1 MVLIR
6 YVNYTAMETPNQ
18 IQLTEK
24 DKARYRKEIEKVDLE
39 IEQEI
44 MKRIPDKLDMLM
56 GSSHLDNAQLQLV
69 QDVAKLYQFLSTF
82 PLQSIELRQKIL
94 FALQYF
100 IDPDDEIPDSIP
112 KLGFLDDA
120 AVVRWIVD
128 DIIDDN
134 REIIQA

>member
-1 MVLIR
+1 
-6 YVNYTAMETPNQ
+6 METPNQ

-24 DKARYRKEIEKVDLE
+24 DKERYRKEIEAIDINIENSVMKLIPEKLE
-39 IEQEI
+39 VLINLPQ
-44 MKRIPDKLDMLM
+44 LD
-56 GSSHLDNAQLQLV
+56 DAQLQLV
-69 QDVAKLYQFLSTF
+69 NDVAKLYQFISAY
-82 PLQSIELRQKIL
+82 PIQSKELKQKIL

-100 IDPDDEIPDSIP
+100 VDPDDDIPDSIP
-112 KLGFLDDA
+112 NLGFIDDA

>member
-1 MVLIR
+1 
-6 YVNYTAMETPNQ
+6 METPNQ

-24 DKARYRKEIEKVDLE
+24 DKERYRKDIEKVDLE
-39 IEQEI
+39 IEQEV
-44 MKRIPDKLDMLM
+44 MKCIPDKLDLLM
-56 GSSHLDNAQLQLV
+56 GLSHLDNAQLQLV
-69 QDVAKLYQFLSTF
+69 QDVAKLYQFLSTN
-82 PLQSIELRQKIL
+82 PIQSIELRKKIL

-100 IDPDDEIPDSIP
+100 IDPDDDIPDSIP

-134 REIIQA
+134 REIIKA

>member
-1 MVLIR
+1 
-6 YVNYTAMETPNQ
+6 METPNQ

-24 DKARYRKEIEKVDLE
+24 DKARYRKDIEKIDLE
-39 IEQEI
+39 IEQEV
-44 MKRIPDKLDMLM
+44 MKCIPDKLDLLM
-56 GSSHLDNAQLQLV
+56 GLSHLDNAQLQLV
-69 QDVAKLYQFLSTF
+69 QDVAKLYQFLSAF
-82 PLQSIELRQKIL
+82 PVQSIELRQKIL

-100 IDPDDEIPDSIP
+100 IDPDDDIPDSIP

-134 REIIQA
+134 REIIKA

>member
-1 MVLIR
+1 
-6 YVNYTAMETPNQ
+6 METPNQ

-24 DKARYRKEIEKVDLE
+24 DKARYRKEIEQIDLE
-39 IEQEI
+39 IEQEV
-44 MKRIPDKLDMLM
+44 MGRVPDKLELLM
-56 GSSHLDNAQLQLV
+56 VSSPLDNAQLQLV
-69 QDVAKLYQFLSTF
+69 QDVAKLYQFLSAF
-82 PLQSIELRQKIL
+82 PVQSIELRQKLL

-100 IDPDDEIPDSIP
+100 IDPDDDIPDSIP

>member
-1 MVLIR
+1 
-6 YVNYTAMETPNQ
+6 METPNQ

-24 DKARYRKEIEKVDLE
+24 DKARYRKEIEQVDLE
-39 IEQEI
+39 IEQEV
-44 MKRIPDKLDMLM
+44 MKRIPDKLEMLM
-56 GSSHLDNAQLQLV
+56 GLSHLDNAQLQLV
-69 QDVAKLYQFLSTF
+69 QDVTKLYEFLSIY

-100 IDPDDEIPDSIP
+100 IDPDDDIPDSIP

-120 AVVRWIVD
+120 VVVRWIVD

-134 REIIQA
+134 IEIIQA

>member
-1 MVLIR
+1 
-6 YVNYTAMETPNQ
+6 METPNQ

-24 DKARYRKEIEKVDLE
+24 DKARYRKEIEQIDLE
-39 IEQEI
+39 IEKEVLS
-44 MKRIPDKLDMLM
+44 RVPDKLELLI

-69 QDVAKLYQFLSTF
+69 QDVAKLYQFLSTY
-82 PLQSIELRQKIL
+82 PIQSTELRQKIL

-100 IDPDDEIPDSIP
+100 IDPDDDIPDSIP

-120 AVVRWIVD
+120 AVVRWIID

-134 REIIQA
+134 REIIKA

>member
-1 MVLIR
+1 
-6 YVNYTAMETPNQ
+6 MENPNQ

-24 DKARYRKEIEKVDLE
+24 DKARYRKEIEQVDLE
-39 IEQEI
+39 IEQEV
-44 MKRIPDKLDMLM
+44 MKRVPDKLDVLM
-56 GSSHLDNAQLQLV
+56 GLSHLDNAQLQLV
-69 QDVAKLYQFLSTF
+69 QDVAKLYQFLSAF
-82 PLQSIELRQKIL
+82 PVQSIELRQKIL

-100 IDPDDEIPDSIP
+100 IDPDDDIPDSIP

-128 DIIDDN
+128 DIINDN

>member
-1 MVLIR
+1 
-6 YVNYTAMETPNQ
+6 METPNQ

-24 DKARYRKEIEKVDLE
+24 DKARYRKEIEQIDLE
-39 IEQEI
+39 IEQEVL
-44 MKRIPDKLDMLM
+44 KRVPDKLDVLM

-69 QDVAKLYQFLSTF
+69 QDVAKLYQFLSTY
-82 PLQSIELRQKIL
+82 PIQSTELRQKIL

-100 IDPDDEIPDSIP
+100 VDPDDDIPDSIP
-112 KLGFLDDA
+112 KIGFLDDA
-120 AVVRWIVD
+120 AVVRWIID

>member
-1 MVLIR
+1 
-6 YVNYTAMETPNQ
+6 METPNQ

-24 DKARYRKEIEKVDLE
+24 DKERYRKDIEKIDLE
-39 IEQEI
+39 IEQEV
-44 MKRIPDKLDMLM
+44 MKCIPDKLELLM

-69 QDVAKLYQFLSTF
+69 QDVAKLYQFLSTY
-82 PLQSIELRQKIL
+82 PIKSIELRKKIL

-100 IDPDDEIPDSIP
+100 IDPDDDIPDSIP

-128 DIIDDN
+128 DLIDDN
-134 REIIQA
+134 REIIKA

>member
-1 MVLIR
+1 
-6 YVNYTAMETPNQ
+6 METPNQ

-24 DKARYRKEIEKVDLE
+24 DKVRCRKEIEQVDLE
-39 IEQEI
+39 VEQEI
-44 MKRIPDKLDMLM
+44 MKSIPDKLELLM

-69 QDVAKLYQFLSTF
+69 QDVAKLYQFLSTY
-82 PLQSIELRQKIL
+82 PIESIELRKKIL

-100 IDPDDEIPDSIP
+100 IDPDDDIPDSIP

-120 AVVRWIVD
+120 AVVRWVVD

-134 REIIQA
+134 REIIKA

>member
-1 MVLIR
+1 
-6 YVNYTAMETPNQ
+6 METPNQ

-24 DKARYRKEIEKVDLE
+24 DKVRYRKEIEQVDLE

-120 AVVRWIVD
+120 AVVRWIID

>member
-1 MVLIR
+1 
-6 YVNYTAMETPNQ
+6 METPNQ

-24 DKARYRKEIEKVDLE
+24 DKARYRKDIEKIDLE
-39 IEQEI
+39 IEQEV
-44 MKRIPDKLDMLM
+44 MKCIPDKLDLLM
-56 GSSHLDNAQLQLV
+56 GLSHLDNAQLQLV
-69 QDVAKLYQFLSTF
+69 QDVAKLYQFLSTN
-82 PLQSIELRQKIL
+82 PIQSIELRKKIL

-100 IDPDDEIPDSIP
+100 IDPDDDIPDSIP

-134 REIIQA
+134 REIIKA

>member
-1 MVLIR
+1 
-6 YVNYTAMETPNQ
+6 METPNQ

-24 DKARYRKEIEKVDLE
+24 DKARYRKEIEQVDLE
-39 IEQEI
+39 IEQEV
-44 MKRIPDKLDMLM
+44 MKRIPDKLEMLM
-56 GSSHLDNAQLQLV
+56 GLSHLDNAQLQLV
-69 QDVAKLYQFLSTF
+69 QDVTKLYEFLSIY

-100 IDPDDEIPDSIP
+100 IDPDDDIPDSIP

-128 DIIDDN
+128 DIIEDN

>member
-1 MVLIR
+1 
-6 YVNYTAMETPNQ
+6 METPNQ

-24 DKARYRKEIEKVDLE
+24 DKARYRKDIEKIDLE
-39 IEQEI
+39 IEQEV
-44 MKRIPDKLDMLM
+44 MKCIPDKLDLLM
-56 GSSHLDNAQLQLV
+56 GLSHLDNAQLQLV
-69 QDVAKLYQFLSTF
+69 QDVAKLYQFLSTY
-82 PLQSIELRQKIL
+82 PIQNIELRKKIL

-100 IDPDDEIPDSIP
+100 IDPDDDIPDSIP

-134 REIIQA
+134 REIIKA

>member
-1 MVLIR
+1 
-6 YVNYTAMETPNQ
+6 
-18 IQLTEK
+18 
-24 DKARYRKEIEKVDLE
+24 
-39 IEQEI
+39 
-44 MKRIPDKLDMLM
+44 MKCVPDKLDLLM

-69 QDVAKLYQFLSTF
+69 QDVAKLYQFLSAF
-82 PLQSIELRQKIL
+82 PVQSIELRQKIL

-100 IDPDDEIPDSIP
+100 IDPDDDIPDSIP

>member
-1 MVLIR
+1 
-6 YVNYTAMETPNQ
+6 MESPNQ

-24 DKARYRKEIEKVDLE
+24 DKERYRKEIEAIDINIENSVMQLIPEKLE
-39 IEQEI
+39 VLINLPQ
-44 MKRIPDKLDMLM
+44 LD
-56 GSSHLDNAQLQLV
+56 DAQLQLV
-69 QDVAKLYQFLSTF
+69 NDVAKLYQFISAY
-82 PLQSIELRQKIL
+82 PIQSKELKQKIL

-100 IDPDDEIPDSIP
+100 VDPDDDIPDSIP
-112 KLGFLDDA
+112 NLGFIDDA

>member
-1 MVLIR
+1 
-6 YVNYTAMETPNQ
+6 METPNQ

-24 DKARYRKEIEKVDLE
+24 DKARYRKDIEKIDLE
-39 IEQEI
+39 IEQEV
-44 MKRIPDKLDMLM
+44 MKCIPDKLDLLM
-56 GSSHLDNAQLQLV
+56 GLSHLDNAQLQLV
-69 QDVAKLYQFLSTF
+69 QDVAKLYQFLSTY
-82 PLQSIELRQKIL
+82 PIQSIELRKKIL

-100 IDPDDEIPDSIP
+100 IDPDDDIPDCIP

-134 REIIQA
+134 REIIKA

>member
-1 MVLIR
+1 
-6 YVNYTAMETPNQ
+6 METPNQ

-24 DKARYRKEIEKVDLE
+24 DKARYRKEIEQVDLE
-39 IEQEI
+39 IEQEV
-44 MKRIPDKLDMLM
+44 MKRIPDKLEMLM
-56 GSSHLDNAQLQLV
+56 GLSHLDNAQLQLV
-69 QDVAKLYQFLSTF
+69 QDVTKLYEFLSIN

-100 IDPDDEIPDSIP
+100 IDPDDDIPDSIP

-134 REIIQA
+134 IEIIQA